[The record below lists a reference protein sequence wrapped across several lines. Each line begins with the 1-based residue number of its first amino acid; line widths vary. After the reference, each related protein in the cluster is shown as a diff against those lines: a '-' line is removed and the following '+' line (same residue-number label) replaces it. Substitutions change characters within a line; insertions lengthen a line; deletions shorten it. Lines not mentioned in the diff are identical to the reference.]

1 VRAATRWG
9 KALFGLIVAAAFVTL
24 LVSRV
29 EWLEVERVLTGAEW
43 RLLILAL
50 IALAADMGARI
61 TRWWLMLRTFEPG
74 LSVSSCVRPFLSS
87 LALNNTV
94 PLRAGDVM
102 RVFGFRRTLGTPTAH
117 VAGTL
122 VLERLLDLL
131 VLLAILFVCL
141 FGTAGVFPR
150 PFLVGAGL
158 AGGAALGGLAV
169 LTLFPATVTGSL
181 QRVVARVFR
190 GRKSAPALAR
200 AVGQLTEGVGLLR
213 YPRQAARLLGLT
225 ILAWLLEGA
234 VFACVIWS
242 LHIDVDS
249 AAAGLS
255 LGAGTLATLL
265 PSSPGY
271 VGTFD
276 YFAALG
282 LTAYGASL
290 GAATAFA
297 LLVHL
302 VLWVPVT
309 VLGFAL
315 LLVGRPS
322 GASASLSSQRLSAD
336 PL

>member
-1 VRAATRWG
+1 MLTR
-9 KALFGLIVAAAFVTL
+9 
-24 LVSRV
+24 RV
-29 EWLEVERVLTGAEW
+29 NWSEVERVLAGADW
-43 RLLILAL
+43 RLLVVAL
-50 IALAADMGARI
+50 LVLSADMGARI
-61 TRWWLMLRTFEPG
+61 TRWWLMLRTLEPT
-74 LSVSSCVRPFLSS
+74 LPLSSCIRPFLAS

-94 PLRAGDVM
+94 PLRAGDVV
-102 RVFGFRRTLGTPTAH
+102 RVFGFRRSLGIPTAH
-117 VAGTL
+117 VVGTL

-141 FGTAGVFPR
+141 LGTADVFPR

-158 AGGAALGGLAV
+158 AGGAALIALGV
-169 LTLFPATVTGSL
+169 LTVFPGSIAGAL
-181 QRVVARVFR
+181 QGLVARVFGSR
-190 GRKSAPALAR
+190 RWAPAAAR
-200 AVGQLTEGVGLLR
+200 GVAQLTASIGLLR
-213 YPRQAARLLGLT
+213 HPDQAARLLGLT
-225 ILAWLLEGA
+225 LVAWLLEGA
-234 VFACVIWS
+234 VFACVMWS
-242 LHIDVDS
+242 LQLDLGF

-282 LTAYGASL
+282 LTAYGATPV
-290 GAATAFA
+290 AATAFA

-309 VLGFAL
+309 VVGLAL
-315 LLVGRPS
+315 LLIWRS
-322 GASASLSSQRLSAD
+322 GSVPVPLSSQRLNPD